1 MPNRILKEGICTSD
15 QINELTWFE
24 EALFYRMIV
33 NCDDFGRFDGRIQ
46 VVKNRL
52 FPLKENI
59 TAKQVKDGINKLA
72 SVGLIVLYEYDG
84 KPFLHLPTWN
94 DHQSVR
100 AKRSKY
106 PAPEDGVQSHEIIC
120 NQMHADESK
129 CSRNPIQ
136 SESNPNPNP
145 NPNTRRRVDDDF
157 KIFWEAYPRKE
168 GKQKAE
174 AAFAKVTEPV
184 QVLLDAIEAQKK
196 SAQWAKDGGQ
206 FIPHPATWLNG
217 KRWLDEVVM
226 ATETRKGVPMGATGD
241 LGAAEMAAIAKLMG
255 DKDGASK
262 WTEEARRGGEL

>member
-1 MPNRILKEGICTSD
+1 MPNRILKEGVCTSD

-59 TAKQVKDGINKLA
+59 TAKQVKDGINKLE

-106 PAPEDGVQSHEIIC
+106 PAPEDGVQSHEISC
-120 NQMHADESK
+120 NQMHADEGK

-136 SESNPNPNP
+136 SNP
-145 NPNTRRRVDDDF
+145 NPNTNAS
-157 KIFWEAYPRKE
+157 KT
-168 GKQKAE
+168 QKNTRHKYGHYE
-174 AAFAKVTEPV
+174 N
-184 QVLLDAIEAQKK
+184 VLLSDEEYQKLQDEFPNDYLDRIERLSEYIASTGKK
-196 SAQWAKDGGQ
+196 YSSHLATIRSWARNDGGQ
-206 FIPHPATWLNG
+206 NMS
-217 KRWLDEVVM
+217 KSK
-226 ATETRKGVPMGATGD
+226 RKGVPMGASGE
-241 LGAAEMAAIAKLMG
+241 LGAAELSAIAQIMG
-255 DKDGASK
+255 DKEGAVK
-262 WTEEARRGGEL
+262 WAEEDRRGG

>member
-120 NQMHADESK
+120 NQMHADEDK

-136 SESNPNPNP
+136 SESNPNPNAKSSA
-145 NPNTRRRVDDDF
+145 RERASEDDF
-157 KIFWEAYPRKE
+157 EIFWNAYPRKE
-168 GKQKAE
+168 KKQ
-174 AAFAKVTEPV
+174 AAKTAFEKVKEPL
-184 QVLLDAIEAQKK
+184 QVLLDAIERQKK
-196 SAQWAKDGGQ
+196 GSQWQDAKY
-206 FIPHPATWLNG
+206 IPHPSSWLNG
-217 KRWLDEVVM
+217 QRWLDEVIT
-226 ATETRKGVPMGATGD
+226 AKDSHVPTGGTGE
-241 LGAAEMAAIAKLMG
+241 LGAAEMAAIMRLMEG
-255 DKDGASK
+255 SEQ
-262 WTEEARRGGEL
+262 T